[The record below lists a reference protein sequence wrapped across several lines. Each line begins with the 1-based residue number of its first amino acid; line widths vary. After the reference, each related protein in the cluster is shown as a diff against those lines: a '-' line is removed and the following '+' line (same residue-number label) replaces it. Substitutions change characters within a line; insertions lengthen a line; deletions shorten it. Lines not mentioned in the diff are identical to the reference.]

1 MITCPECQLQ
11 ELEGTLFCSNCGAA
25 LLADDKQGKATRAK
39 PFAQSAQT
47 GSSPAPL
54 VGKRAQPAGTARG
67 IRFIIPLSG
76 RHVTLPLGDQLRI
89 GRSDPR
95 RDIEPDLDLGQDGGA
110 EAGVSRLHAAIVQ
123 TAQGLAVMDL
133 DSVNGTWVN
142 NYRIPPR
149 LPFAIDDGDE
159 LKLGELVI
167 HVFYEG

>member
-25 LLADDKQGKATRAK
+25 LLADDEQGKTRTM
-39 PFAQSAQT
+39 PFVKTAQT
-47 GSSPAPL
+47 GASPAPL
-54 VGKRAQPAGTARG
+54 VGKRAQPAETARR

-76 RHVTLPLGDQLRI
+76 RQVTLPLRERLEI

-95 RDIEPDLDLGQDGGA
+95 RDIAPDLDLSYDGGS
-110 EAGVSRLHAAIVQ
+110 EAGVSRLHAAIVL
-123 TAQGLAVMDL
+123 TAQGLAIMDL

-149 LPFAIDDGDE
+149 LPFAIDNGDE